1 MTVIGSLPASSP
13 APGGPSPG
21 GRSGTAPTQPNP
33 DFDGFSAAFD
43 QVADE
48 SVFAGIGQSGAE
60 TVRPEIRVVRGPAA
74 DGAEAKPG
82 PARIVRTAQKLA
94 FLDVGNAGDDPEP
107 PAPVPEIPSALVQ
120 PAAANITDTAEAPD
134 DGQPPARRPRLHESK
149 DPPSASSDISARID
163 ATVVVQPAPATIGLK
178 ESPAPSDDPPTPVAA
193 PVLSTARS
201 ADPPNNTAIPVA
213 VPSVNSESAIKV
225 SVSAVETHFA
235 PAMPAVA
242 ITKVTDGSDGSD
254 EAEPQPAA
262 DGGALPLRSKT
273 APLADV
279 PAPVRDTA
287 HLHANPGP
295 DRAAA
300 ETDGTATAADDAAT
314 PLSAAGGL
322 PSGQVQRIAETVV
335 NAAGALTA
343 QSPAPGAIAY
353 SPAAAGGDAPTPV
366 RVLTLALDPPEY
378 GNLTM
383 RLSVRAGN
391 LSVHLS
397 GGSDETTRLLAHDR
411 ERLTSLLKT
420 SGIDA
425 DVSIGQA
432 ISPTPTPGPASA
444 PTQGGGASIPYA
456 DAGGSGQGRAPRE
469 GRDDAPASR
478 QQNRSLDDP
487 NVENR
492 RSGALY
498 V

>member
-13 APGGPSPG
+13 APGGPAPG
-21 GRSGTAPTQPNP
+21 GRSGTAPTQPGM
-33 DFDGFSAAFD
+33 DSGGFSAAFD

-48 SVFAGIGQSGAE
+48 SVFAGIAQSGGE
-60 TVRPEIRVVRGPAA
+60 TARPEIRVVRGPAA

-107 PAPVPEIPSALVQ
+107 AEPLPEVLSDVAKPATTGLTGAAKVPVDVP
-120 PAAANITDTAEAPD
+120 
-134 DGQPPARRPRLHESK
+134 PPARRPRLHESQ
-149 DPPSASSDISARID
+149 DPPLASLDMPARID
-163 ATVVVQPAPATIGLK
+163 ATVVVQPAPTAIGLK
-178 ESPAPSDDPPTPVAA
+178 ENAAPGDDQPTPVDTPASSRA
-193 PVLSTARS
+193 GP

-225 SVSAVETHFA
+225 SVSAVETHFS
-235 PAMPAVA
+235 PAMSAAA
-242 ITKVTDGSDGSD
+242 IAKVSDGSDGSD

-262 DGGALPLRSKT
+262 DGGALPLRSKM
-273 APLADV
+273 ASPAEV
-279 PAPVRDTA
+279 NAPVRETV
-287 HLHANPGP
+287 HPHANPGAY
-295 DRAAA
+295 RAAV
-300 ETDGTATAADDAAT
+300 ETDGTAAAAGDSAT
-314 PLSAAGGL
+314 PLNAAGGL
-322 PSGQVQRIAETVV
+322 PSGQLQRIAETVA
-335 NAAGALTA
+335 NAAGALAA
-343 QSPAPGAIAY
+343 QSPAPGAIAF
-353 SPAAAGGDAPTPV
+353 SSVAAGGDAPTPV

-411 ERLTSLLKT
+411 ERLTSLLKS